1 MMMINKGESGRKP
14 LSIIIK
20 SRMICFW
27 HKITVG
33 DKNKLSFKLNHLLKR
48 IHEQNQHSSP
58 WLKCIEQTLNSCGMR
73 HVWLNPETVDYNWLK
88 KAIELKLSDIYIQD
102 WQGQV
107 GTMNSCITYRHF
119 KPYFNR
125 EKYLTLPNHYDRVN
139 ICKFRCR
146 NIKIPVVT
154 LGYAHENVEYENR
167 KCQICDMNEP
177 GDEYHYILKCPV
189 FQNQRNRYISEFYTE
204 NPNLEKFCLL
214 FQSSNTTVL
223 SNLAKLIFDINKRFR

>member
-1 MMMINKGESGRKP
+1 M
-14 LSIIIK
+14 
-20 SRMICFW
+20 
-27 HKITVG
+27 
-33 DKNKLSFKLNHLLKR
+33 
-48 IHEQNQHSSP
+48 
-58 WLKCIEQTLNSCGMR
+58 
-73 HVWLNPETVDYNWLK
+73 
-88 KAIELKLSDIYIQD
+88 
-102 WQGQV
+102 
-107 GTMNSCITYRHF
+107 
-119 KPYFNR
+119 
-125 EKYLTLPNHYDRVN
+125 
-139 ICKFRCR
+139 
-146 NIKIPVVT
+146 VT